1 MRTRCCRRDQLTHVT
16 VSTRTAGYRPNVIEL
31 AFERTIPA
39 SPAEV
44 FARLAD
50 LVAYAEWLSDDSI
63 SSGCMVTSAGTIGR
77 GSTYLDKTKMGNMV
91 GEITEHD
98 PHTLLEF
105 RQRLTRFGIP
115 VFEATQTNE
124 LSACNGGTLLRHRF
138 KVTTFGPFRLME
150 RAAVKQMTA
159 ERERV
164 LDALQQSFV

>member
-1 MRTRCCRRDQLTHVT
+1 M
-16 VSTRTAGYRPNVIEL
+16 IEL

-39 SPAEV
+39 SPADV

-50 LVAYAEWLSDDSI
+50 LVGYQDWLSDDST
-63 SSGCMVTSAGTIGR
+63 SLGCTLTSAGTIGR
-77 GSTYLDKTKMGNMV
+77 GSTYLDRTKMGTMV

-98 PHTLLEF
+98 PPALLEF

-138 KVTTFGPFRLME
+138 KATTFGPFRLME
-150 RAAVKQMTA
+150 RVAAKQVTA
-159 ERERV
+159 ERVRV
-164 LDALQQSFV
+164 LGALHQSFV

>member
-1 MRTRCCRRDQLTHVT
+1 M
-16 VSTRTAGYRPNVIEL
+16 IEL

-50 LVAYAEWLSDDSI
+50 LVGYEDWLSDDST
-63 SSGCMVTSAGTIGR
+63 SSGCTLTSAGTIGR
-77 GSTYLDKTKMGNMV
+77 GSTYLDRTKMGTMV

-98 PHTLLEF
+98 PPELLEF
-105 RQRLTRFGIP
+105 RQRLTRFGIA

-124 LSACNGGTLLRHRF
+124 LSACNDGTLLRHRF
-138 KVTTFGPFRLME
+138 KATMFGPFRLTE
-150 RAAVKQMTA
+150 RAAVKQTIA

-164 LDALQQSFV
+164 LGALHRSFV